1 MPVPIG
7 GNRYSNN
14 MQSTVDQEHALN
26 VYEAAFRKIKDA
38 TGVNNVDNVIR
49 KVLGQSST
57 TDNLKSVTLQN
68 QVKLENLRQLQAF
81 LILDVDKMKHISDV
95 SGSSQSSKAID
106 EHHELLYFRTSL
118 SERTKSRLD
127 CVSLLIMSI
136 KAIV

>member
-57 TDNLKSVTLQN
+57 TDNLKLVTLQN
-68 QVKLENLRQLQAF
+68 QVKLENLQ
-81 LILDVDKMKHISDV
+81 DVDRMKHISDV
-95 SGSSQSSKAID
+95 SGSSQNSKAID
-106 EHHELLYFRTSL
+106 KHHELLYFRTSM
-118 SERTKSRLD
+118 SERTKS
-127 CVSLLIMSI
+127 
-136 KAIV
+136 